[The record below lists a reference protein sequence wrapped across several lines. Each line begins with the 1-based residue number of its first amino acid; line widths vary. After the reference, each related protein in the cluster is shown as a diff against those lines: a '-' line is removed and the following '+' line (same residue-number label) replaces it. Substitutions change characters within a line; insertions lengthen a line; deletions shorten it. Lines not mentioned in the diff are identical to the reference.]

1 MTVPR
6 TQIDAIVTKIQG
18 TRDLSAGGVSALKE
32 VLYLLNGVDVG
43 AIGCTFDGQGSPLV
57 VGSKAFVTVP
67 YACTITE
74 VIALSDTAGD
84 VVVDV
89 WRDSY
94 ANFPPINADSITGS
108 SPVTIVGTDKSTD
121 AVLTGWSTALSE
133 GDVLWFNIDS
143 CSVIT
148 QLYIQLKVTK

>member
-94 ANFPPINADSITGS
+94 ANFPPINSDSITGS

-121 AVLTGWSTALSE
+121 AVLAGWSPALNA
-133 GDVLWFNIDS
+133 GDVLCFHVDS
-143 CSVIT
+143 CSAIKKLQT
-148 QLYIQLKVTK
+148 QLKVIR